1 LIELATT
8 PLPAKRLNAWLYAL
22 SQRVP
27 CERVFVSHYLQRV
40 LRQSGEV
47 IPNFVAPVFLDV
59 GSTSAAV
66 ARGSGTVRI
75 GWVGTSAPNK
85 GGDFFVDVCHAVAS
99 SAALSALVVEFTC
112 ATTDERLRR
121 ALSSQPVIVTSPMS
135 DVEMQKF
142 YRSCD
147 VVLSLSISEGFGLP
161 VLEAMASGCPVVCTD
176 SGGVTDFVQDG
187 VTGLLVTDRS
197 VSEVVAAIERL
208 LLEPGLSQ
216 RLSRDGRLMAQ
227 RYSFDRF
234 AEGYTKLFSRLGLL
248 NDRNALVTPSA
259 R

>member
-1 LIELATT
+1 
-8 PLPAKRLNAWLYAL
+8 
-22 SQRVP
+22 
-27 CERVFVSHYLQRV
+27 
-40 LRQSGEV
+40 
-47 IPNFVAPVFLDV
+47 
-59 GSTSAAV
+59 
-66 ARGSGTVRI
+66 
-75 GWVGTSAPNK
+75 
-85 GGDFFVDVCHAVAS
+85 
-99 SAALSALVVEFTC
+99 
-112 ATTDERLRR
+112 
-121 ALSSQPVIVTSPMS
+121 MS